1 VNDVPLRSIFISD
14 FRRLEG
20 HRILPLDAPIVL
32 IHGPNGTGKTS
43 VLSAIELALTGDIRS
58 MRRHDARYT
67 AHLPFQGQEFAT
79 LRIDVSDDLAASL
92 EPITMTVGGSRIDG
106 APRLNQESAEFYAE
120 RCYLDQVSL
129 GQLLELYQYRV
140 GKEESALARFVNELL
155 GLEQLD
161 ALRVGLADSM
171 DFRLLKKLSDPLSEA
186 DAEAKKAN
194 TDLSVAAK
202 ALESA
207 RSDLRQ
213 SQEALAGA
221 LESLGLEMPV
231 DKQQEHQEITL
242 RAKELLRARRPTDD
256 MSTATESNHLLTI
269 LRGRIETLS
278 NRPAVRRLEDA
289 RAAIETASAR
299 LDAWRTEHQAGIEAW
314 RADMADL
321 EIRVKDSEAVALQD
335 ELKRIERTIAK
346 QVETGAN
353 RARVEERIAERRA
366 TLLECQALL
375 SAAQAQAGSLV
386 EGLAALREEASD
398 NFCPVCDR
406 DFSEVSA
413 THLTVHID
421 GKLLEL
427 TQQGARLRELRE
439 QRDAIAAEVQSDE
452 QMLDEFNG
460 VILTEILRAKLDS
473 RRVAVADLLER
484 HKALLPAIR
493 LGDDLRSQSRR
504 AQVDVDELEAMS
516 NETEAART
524 ELDQLARALGVP
536 VPNPVQS
543 LQQSWRELAD
553 VSTARLRSLE
563 AFQQRH
569 AIATDYLEQCRR
581 GDQRVTDCKEI
592 VAEAAERKN
601 FWDTRVDEAKRL
613 QAVARAVHEASS
625 QARSA
630 IVQRVFSE
638 SLNDVWRSVFTRLA
652 PQEPYVPAFG
662 IPTSSKTALE
672 LTLET
677 VHTSGASGG
686 SPQMMLSAGNLN
698 TAALSL
704 FIALHLAVEPLVPCL
719 VFDDPVQSMDEV
731 HVAQF
736 AALVRTLSKRH
747 KRQVII
753 AVHEREL
760 FQYLALELSPAFEGD
775 ELITIELGERSE
787 DEDRGISR
795 STWAPDPSIA
805 V

>member
-1 VNDVPLRSIFISD
+1 MNDVPLRSIFISD

-20 HRILPLDAPIVL
+20 HRMLPLDAPIVL
-32 IHGPNGTGKTS
+32 VHGPNGTGKTS

-58 MRRHDARYT
+58 MRRQDARYT

-79 LRIDVSDDLAASL
+79 LRMDVSEDLAAGL
-92 EPITMTVGGSRIDG
+92 DPIIMTVGGSRLDG
-106 APRLNQESAEFYAE
+106 APRLNQEAAEFYAE

-171 DFRLLKKLSDPLSEA
+171 DFRLLKKLSEPLFDA
-186 DAEAKKAN
+186 DAEAKKAS
-194 TDLSVAAK
+194 TDLSASTR
-202 ALESA
+202 ALEVA
-207 RSDLRQ
+207 RSDQAQ
-213 SQEALAGA
+213 SQEAFAEA
-221 LESLGLEMPV
+221 LESLGLEMPDNRYHEV
-231 DKQQEHQEITL
+231 AL
-242 RAKELLRARRPTDD
+242 RAEELLRSRRPTDD
-256 MSTATESNHLLTI
+256 RAAATELNEMLTI
-269 LRGRIETLS
+269 LRGRIEALS
-278 NRPAVRRLEDA
+278 RRPAVRRLEDA
-289 RAAIETASAR
+289 RAAIETISAR
-299 LDAWRTEHQAGIEAW
+299 LEGWRTEHQSLIEAW
-314 RADMADL
+314 RAEMAEMEL
-321 EIRVKDSEAVALQD
+321 RVTDSEAAALQD
-335 ELKRIERTIAK
+335 ELRRLDRTIA
-346 QVETGAN
+346 A
-353 RARVEERIAERRA
+353 RAEASAHRAQVEERVAARRA
-366 TLLECQALL
+366 TLLEYQGRL

-386 EGLAALREEASD
+386 EGLAALRDEAAD
-398 NFCPVCDR
+398 NVCPVCDR

-413 THLTVHID
+413 THLTGHID
-421 GKLLEL
+421 SKLFEL
-427 TQQGARLRELRE
+427 TRQGERLRELRE
-439 QRDAIAAEVQSDE
+439 QRDAIAAELQRDDE
-452 QMLDEFNG
+452 MLDEFNG
-460 VILTEILRAKLDS
+460 NLLTEALRESIDS
-473 RRVAVADLLER
+473 RRATVVELLER
-484 HKALLPAIR
+484 YQALLPAIR

-504 AQVDVDELEAMS
+504 AQVDVDDLEAMS
-516 NETEAART
+516 NETGAARADL
-524 ELDQLARALGVP
+524 EYLAYALGAP
-536 VPNPVQS
+536 QPNPELS
-543 LQQSWRELAD
+543 LQDSWRVLSEVA
-553 VSTARLRSLE
+553 TRRLRSLD

-569 AIATDYLEQCRR
+569 AIATEYLEQCRQA
-581 GDQRVTDCKEI
+581 DQRVARCKEI
-592 VAEAAERKN
+592 VAEAAERKHV
-601 FWDTRVDEAKRL
+601 WDTRVDEARRL
-613 QAVARAVHEASS
+613 QAVAKAVHEASS

-638 SLNDVWRSVFTRLA
+638 SLNTVWRSVFTRLA
-652 PQEPYVPAFG
+652 PKEPFVPAFG

-704 FIALHLAVEPLVPCL
+704 FIALHLAVVPLVPCL

-731 HVAQF
+731 HIAQF
-736 AALVRTLSKRH
+736 AALVRTLSKHH

-760 FQYLALELSPAFEGD
+760 FEYLALELSPAFKGD

-787 DEDRGISR
+787 DEDRGITR
-795 STWAPDPSIA
+795 STWAADPSIA